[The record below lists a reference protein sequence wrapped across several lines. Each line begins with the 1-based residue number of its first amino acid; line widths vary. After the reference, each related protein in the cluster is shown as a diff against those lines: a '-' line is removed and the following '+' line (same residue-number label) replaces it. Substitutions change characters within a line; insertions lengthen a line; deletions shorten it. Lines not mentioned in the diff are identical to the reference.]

1 MPLKN
6 KTISFLLLPFLL
18 ALLLQLPFNSY
29 ARAFQGNLTLNR
41 NTVILWTDGTKLKA
55 ITVVSPKSGHKP
67 VSIMD
72 IPIIASVK
80 NKDATT
86 LKELYDISGREGL
99 TAYIGE
105 HFKIPIE
112 TYFCVDQEI
121 LSIVSGEV
129 GPINWFG
136 QRTTLLDIFEGT
148 YAGCRQEPETEMR
161 TLIQKIL
168 EPGMLVKIPYLV
180 WLLTA
185 NVETNIM
192 PSHLFDFYRSL
203 HTEGTGLLRKKG
215 LPG

>member
-6 KTISFLLLPFLL
+6 KAISFLLLPFLL
-18 ALLLQLPFNSY
+18 ALFLQFPFNSY
-29 ARAFQGNLTLNR
+29 AWALQGNFTLSR

-55 ITVVSPKSGHKP
+55 ITVVSPKSGQKP
-67 VSIMD
+67 VEIMD
-72 IPIIASVK
+72 IPIITRV
-80 NKDATT
+80 NNNDATT
-86 LKELYDISGREGL
+86 LEELYNISGREGL
-99 TAYIGE
+99 TAYIE
-105 HFKIPIE
+105 KHFRLPIE
-112 TYFCVDQEI
+112 AYFCIDQEV

-136 QRTTLLDIFEGT
+136 QKTSLLDIFEGT
-148 YAGCRQEPETEMR
+148 YAGRRLEPEIEMR
-161 TLIQKIL
+161 TLIQKIM
-168 EPGMLVKIPYLV
+168 EPGMLVKIPHLV
-180 WLLTA
+180 WLLTT